1 MFSLSQYRYNNV
13 WIIGNTLIIDFC
25 LYFSLGVLRYISEST
40 EELLW
45 DNKRIKWSDYFDT
58 VVYDSSDDYF
68 DDDYY

>member
-1 MFSLSQYRYNNV
+1 MFSLAQYRYNNV

-25 LYFSLGVLRYISEST
+25 LYFSLGALRYISEST

-45 DNKRIKWSDYFDT
+45 DNKRIKWSGFDT
-58 VVYDSSDDYF
+58 LVYDSSDDYF